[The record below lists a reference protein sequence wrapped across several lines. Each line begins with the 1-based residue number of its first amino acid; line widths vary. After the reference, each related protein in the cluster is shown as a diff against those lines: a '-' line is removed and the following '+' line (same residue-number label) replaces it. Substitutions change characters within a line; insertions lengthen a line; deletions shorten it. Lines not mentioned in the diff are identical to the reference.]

1 MEHARFATPDDRPA
15 LALLAAEAREESRAK
30 RGGNLLVNRELAA
43 LAELDL
49 LDAANATSPASDAHG
64 ATKVVVV
71 GTIDEVVVGYARLR
85 IETLRTDETIAM
97 IDELYV
103 DPEARG
109 VGVGEAIMDL
119 LVEHARRHDC
129 IGIDAVAL
137 PGDRQ
142 TKNFFETFGLTARAI
157 VVHRAL

>member
-1 MEHARFATPDDRPA
+1 MEHARLATPDDRPA
-15 LALLAAEAREESRAK
+15 LAALAAEARDESRTK
-30 RGGNLLVNRELAA
+30 RGGDLLVNRELAA

-49 LDAANATSPASDAHG
+49 LDAATG
-64 ATKVVVV
+64 APTPPDPRKVVVV
-71 GTIDEVVVGYARLR
+71 GTIDEVVVGYARFR
-85 IETLRTDETIAM
+85 VETLRTDETIGM
-97 IDELYV
+97 IDEIYV

-109 VGVGEAIMDL
+109 VGVGEAMMDL
-119 LVEHARRHDC
+119 LVALAREHDC
-129 IGIDAVAL
+129 IGVDAVAL